1 MAASISWF
9 VAANVLHAEY
19 PYFAAIAA
27 ILTVQVTVADS
38 VDKATQRIIGIIGG
52 VLMSMLIGH
61 WFKVNAI
68 SIFIVILLGMGIS
81 KALRMN
87 PQIISQVAISSLLV
101 LAFGQFKEGYAL
113 ERIIETIIGS
123 GIAVIINAVIVPQN
137 AIPDVENC
145 IKNLGN
151 TASKTLVSL
160 TALLD
165 YTASRRKTGR
175 TEVNALKREYL
186 KCQDTLKLAEQ
197 SLKYNFFLT
206 HKRTRLSRLAVT
218 IRKLDHII
226 VQIRGIRR
234 GLDDLQHN
242 KTTQLDEPLTR
253 QLIAAMEATS
263 VCITLYAIA
272 STNTTETTLSGLAEA
287 IDKARTE
294 QSKCLELLQAI
305 VSQEVLRDLGSI
317 LTDLSRTVTETE
329 KQTRHSDKQP
339 VH

>member
-9 VAANVLHAEY
+9 VAANLLYAEY

-68 SIFIVILLGMGIS
+68 SIFIVILLGMGVA

-151 TASKTLVSL
+151 TAANSLVSL

-165 YTASRRKTGR
+165 YTSTRRKTGR

-186 KCQDTLKLAEQ
+186 KCLDTLKLAEQ
-197 SLKYNFFLT
+197 
-206 HKRTRLSRLAVT
+206 
-218 IRKLDHII
+218 
-226 VQIRGIRR
+226 
-234 GLDDLQHN
+234 
-242 KTTQLDEPLTR
+242 
-253 QLIAAMEATS
+253 
-263 VCITLYAIA
+263 
-272 STNTTETTLSGLAEA
+272 
-287 IDKARTE
+287 
-294 QSKCLELLQAI
+294 CL
-305 VSQEVLRDLGSI
+305 
-317 LTDLSRTVTETE
+317 
-329 KQTRHSDKQP
+329 
-339 VH
+339 